1 MINYFYL
8 FGAIFFEVAGT
19 LLLPASQNFTKLLP
33 TATLTVCYLVAF
45 YFLTFAIKTI
55 PISVVYATWSGLGIF
70 TIALF
75 GYIIYNQ
82 TLNWQTVLGLFFIIP
97 IPAYIFGIGYLLF
110 TIYGMKKR
118 LGNIG
123 HDAHFGGAM
132 GGYFI
137 TIILNPSVVT
147 ENLLMTLLL
156 LIPLIVLFILQKTGK
171 I

>member
-1 MINYFYL
+1 
-8 FGAIFFEVAGT
+8 
-19 LLLPASQNFTKLLP
+19 
-33 TATLTVCYLVAF
+33 
-45 YFLTFAIKTI
+45 
-55 PISVVYATWSGLGIF
+55 
-70 TIALF
+70 
-75 GYIIYNQ
+75 
-82 TLNWQTVLGLFFIIP
+82 
-97 IPAYIFGIGYLLF
+97 
-110 TIYGMKKR
+110 MKKR

>member
-1 MINYFYL
+1 MINYLYL

-82 TLNWQTVLGLFFIIP
+82 TLNWQTVLGLFFIITGVVLVNT
-97 IPAYIFGIGYLLF
+97 F
-110 TIYGMKKR
+110 
-118 LGNIG
+118 
-123 HDAHFGGAM
+123 
-132 GGYFI
+132 
-137 TIILNPSVVT
+137 SVHH
-147 ENLLMTLLL
+147 NSAQ
-156 LIPLIVLFILQKTGK
+156 F
-171 I
+171 